1 MSYINPA
8 WPEILTN
15 KNWQKKKGALAKMG
29 GETGVGEAMDQ
40 AEAAFKQVDWDQL
53 DARTA
58 IPLPADRHDN
68 KLILK
73 KQQDAKALYNSKVE
87 PLRKKVKEIKDA
99 AEKCAADWKKNKLI
113 PSASTKHAQA
123 VADAA
128 DHFGIALKGN
138 SSNMEAASKS
148 FDDMVESNNRI
159 AADEKKKLAATIKLL
174 ETAITEYAQ
183 DLTKAG
189 WSDGNTSIHQ
199 RCRSMCNA
207 IRAIPELN
215 DEYWTTW
222 KPFGDFYNKS
232 APDNDQEE
240 EKKVMTQK
248 LRTVITALKD
258 FKANYAKHLV

>member
-1 MSYINPA
+1 MAYNNPA

-15 KNWQKKKGALAKMG
+15 RNWQKKKGALAKMG
-29 GETGVGEAMDQ
+29 GETGVGDAMDE
-40 AEAAFKQVDWDQL
+40 AEAAFKQVEWDQF
-53 DARTA
+53 DARSA
-58 IPLPADRHDN
+58 IPFPADRHDN

-73 KQQDAKALYNSKVE
+73 KQQDAKKLYNSKVE
-87 PLRKKVKEIKDA
+87 PLRKKVKEIKDV

-138 SSNMEAASKS
+138 SSNMEDASKS

-159 AADEKKKLAATIKLL
+159 AAEEKKKLAATIKLL
-174 ETAITEYAQ
+174 ETAIAEYAR
-183 DLTKAG
+183 DLTKVG
-189 WSDGNTSIHQ
+189 WDSGKTSIHQ

-207 IRAIPELN
+207 IRAIPELS

-222 KPFGDFYNKS
+222 QPFGNFYHKN
-232 APDNDQEE
+232 APDNDPD
-240 EKKVMTQK
+240 KAKDVMTQK
-248 LRTVITALKD
+248 LRTVSVALKD